1 MDKNEKFRQAILK
14 LYPSVNA
21 FVKEVGIPKTTIS
34 SAFKNGIGGM
44 AADKVLMM
52 CAQLNIDPYTYE
64 PLANNQMVLT
74 PEEKALILQHRTL
87 TEEQKLALKAYLTEL
102 KATTK

>member
-52 CAQLNIDPYTYE
+52 CSKLNIDPYTFE
-64 PLANNQMVLT
+64 PLETKSVLLT
-74 PEEKALILQHRTL
+74 DDEKDVIFQYRALSEAQ
-87 TEEQKLALKAYLTEL
+87 QAEL
-102 KATTK
+102 KSTLSKLKLQK